1 MSVRILLCTF
11 VFGLLSLGGKA
22 QQHLF
27 IPMDASQTDHL
38 KAYGIIF
45 NSLQEGNTAEWLLN
59 YQGGSFMADYS
70 DEFLKK
76 CRLKNI
82 KVKVISASEAQRIIA
97 EVQQPDANTS
107 VIQLNK
113 APKIAVYTPS
123 QALPWDDAVTLA
135 LTYAEVKYDKI
146 WDPDVLGGKL
156 SEYDLSL
163 IHI

>member
-59 YQGGSFMADYS
+59 YQCGSFMADYT

-76 CRLKNI
+76 CRLKNV

-97 EVQQPDANTS
+97 EVQQPDAN
-107 VIQLNK
+107 
-113 APKIAVYTPS
+113 
-123 QALPWDDAVTLA
+123 
-135 LTYAEVKYDKI
+135 
-146 WDPDVLGGKL
+146 
-156 SEYDLSL
+156 
-163 IHI
+163 